1 MKTLSGTSKLVI
13 LAAIGALAAVLTFRA
28 FAQPTPRP
36 LPPEP
41 PASKGTFVLKIK
53 DVTAVKDEQKFK
65 DVLKNLKTQLYE
77 IHMVHSQG
85 HGPPENI
92 PSPTPFA
99 KLGIKTDKV
108 TASETAK
115 NEAGKEYTLIQV
127 HVTQRVAS
135 MYISDIQSVL
145 NELQ

>member
-13 LAAIGALAAVLTFRA
+13 LAAIGALAVLTFQA
-28 FAQPTPRP
+28 FAQTKRTP
-36 LPPEP
+36 PPEP
-41 PASKGTFVLKIK
+41 PKEKATFFLKIK
-53 DVTAVKDEQKFK
+53 NVTAVKNEQKFK

-77 IHMVHSQG
+77 INMVHSQG
-85 HGPPENI
+85 ASEDL

>member
-1 MKTLSGTSKLVI
+1 MKTVSGTSKLVI
-13 LAAIGALAAVLTFRA
+13 LAAIGTLAAVLTFRA
-28 FAQPTPRP
+28 FAQRP

-41 PASKGTFVLKIK
+41 AASKATFVLKIK
-53 DVTAVKDEQKFK
+53 HVTAVKDEQKFK

-85 HGPPENI
+85 ASEDL

-135 MYISDIQSVL
+135 MSISDIQSVL

>member
-13 LAAIGALAAVLTFRA
+13 LAAIGALAVLTFQA
-28 FAQPTPRP
+28 FAQPKRTP
-36 LPPEP
+36 PPEP
-41 PASKGTFVLKIK
+41 PKEKATFVLKIK
-53 DVTAVKDEQKFK
+53 NVTAVKNEQKFK

-77 IHMVHSQG
+77 INMVHSQG
-85 HGPPENI
+85 ASEDL

-127 HVTQRVAS
+127 HVTQQVAS
-135 MYISDIQSVL
+135 MSISDIQSVL

>member
-13 LAAIGALAAVLTFRA
+13 LAAIGALSVLTFRA

-41 PASKGTFVLKIK
+41 PKEKATFVLKIK
-53 DVTAVKDEQKFK
+53 NVTAVKDEQKFK

-115 NEAGKEYTLIQV
+115 NEAGKELTLIQV

-135 MYISDIQSVL
+135 MSTSDIQSVL

>member
-1 MKTLSGTSKLVI
+1 MKILSGTVKYVVV
-13 LAAIGALAAVLTFRA
+13 AAIGVLAILTFRA
-28 FAQPTPRP
+28 FAQRT

-41 PASKGTFVLKIK
+41 SKEKATFVLKINN
-53 DVTAVKDEQKFK
+53 VTAVKDEQKFK

-77 IHMVHSQG
+77 IHMIHSQG
-85 HGPPENI
+85 QGPPENI

-99 KLGIKTDKV
+99 KMDIKTDKV

-135 MYISDIQSVL
+135 MSTSDILNVL

>member
-13 LAAIGALAAVLTFRA
+13 LAAIGTLAAVLTFRA
-28 FAQPTPRP
+28 FAQPKPRT

-41 PASKGTFVLKIK
+41 PASKANFVLEIK
-53 DVTAVKDEQKFK
+53 NLTAVKDEQKFK
-65 DVLKNLKTQLYE
+65 DALKNLKTQLYE
-77 IHMVHSQG
+77 IHMVHSQRAS
-85 HGPPENI
+85 EDL

-99 KLGIKTDKV
+99 KLDIKTDRV
-108 TASETAK
+108 TASEIAK

-127 HVTQRVAS
+127 HVTQRIAS

>member
-13 LAAIGALAAVLTFRA
+13 LVAIGTLAAVLTFRA
-28 FAQPTPRP
+28 FAQRI
-36 LPPEP
+36 LPPQP
-41 PASKGTFVLKIK
+41 PASKATFVLRIK
-53 DVTAVKDEQKFK
+53 NVTAVKNEQKFK
-65 DVLKNLKTQLYE
+65 DALKNLKTQLYE

-135 MYISDIQSVL
+135 MSISDIQSVL

>member
-1 MKTLSGTSKLVI
+1 MKTVSGTSKLVI
-13 LAAIGALAAVLTFRA
+13 LAAIGTLAAVLTFRA
-28 FAQPTPRP
+28 FAERP

-41 PASKGTFVLKIK
+41 AASKATFVLKIK
-53 DVTAVKDEQKFK
+53 HVTAVKDEQKFK

-85 HGPPENI
+85 ASEDL

-115 NEAGKEYTLIQV
+115 NEGGKEYTLIQV

-135 MYISDIQSVL
+135 MSISDIQSVL

>member
-13 LAAIGALAAVLTFRA
+13 LAAIGALAVLTFRA
-28 FAQPTPRP
+28 FAQPKERP

-41 PASKGTFVLKIK
+41 PKEKATFVLKIK
-53 DVTAVKDEQKFK
+53 SPTAVKDEQKFK

-77 IHMVHSQG
+77 INMVHSQG
-85 HGPPENI
+85 ASEDL

-127 HVTQRVAS
+127 HVTQQVAS
-135 MYISDIQSVL
+135 MSTSDIQSVL

>member
-13 LAAIGALAAVLTFRA
+13 LAAIGALAVLTFQA
-28 FAQPTPRP
+28 FAQPKRTP
-36 LPPEP
+36 PPEP
-41 PASKGTFVLKIK
+41 PKEKATFVLKIK
-53 DVTAVKDEQKFK
+53 SPTAVKDEQKFK

-77 IHMVHSQG
+77 INMVHSQG
-85 HGPPENI
+85 ASEDL

-127 HVTQRVAS
+127 HVTQQVAS
-135 MYISDIQSVL
+135 MSISDIQSVL

>member
-13 LAAIGALAAVLTFRA
+13 LGAIGALSVLTFQA
-28 FAQPTPRP
+28 FAQSKRTP
-36 LPPEP
+36 PPEP
-41 PASKGTFVLKIK
+41 AASKGTFVLKIK
-53 DVTAVKDEQKFK
+53 NVTAVKDEQKFK

-127 HVTQRVAS
+127 HVTQQVAS
-135 MYISDIQSVL
+135 MSTSDIQSVL

>member
-13 LAAIGALAAVLTFRA
+13 LAAIGALAVLTFRA
-28 FAQPTPRP
+28 FAQPKERP

-41 PASKGTFVLKIK
+41 PKEKATFVLKIK
-53 DVTAVKDEQKFK
+53 SPTAVKDEQKFK
-65 DVLKNLKTQLYE
+65 DMLKNLKTQLYE
-77 IHMVHSQG
+77 IHVVHSQG

-127 HVTQRVAS
+127 HVTQQVAS
-135 MYISDIQSVL
+135 MSISDIQSVL

>member
-13 LAAIGALAAVLTFRA
+13 LAAIGALAVLTFQA
-28 FAQPTPRP
+28 FAQPKPRP
-36 LPPEP
+36 SPTEP
-41 PASKGTFVLKIK
+41 PKEKATFVLKIK
-53 DVTAVKDEQKFK
+53 NVTAVKNEQKFK

-77 IHMVHSQG
+77 IHMTHSQAE
-85 HGPPENI
+85 PEDL

-99 KLGIKTDKV
+99 KLGIETDKV
-108 TASETAK
+108 RASETAK
-115 NEAGKEYTLIQV
+115 SEAGKEYTLIQV

-135 MYISDIQSVL
+135 MSISDIQSVL

>member
-13 LAAIGALAAVLTFRA
+13 LAAIGTLAAVLTFRA
-28 FAQPTPRP
+28 FAQRP

-41 PASKGTFVLKIK
+41 AASKATFVLKIK
-53 DVTAVKDEQKFK
+53 HVTAVKDEQKFK
-65 DVLKNLKTQLYE
+65 DVLKNLKTRLYE

-85 HGPPENI
+85 ASEDL

>member
-13 LAAIGALAAVLTFRA
+13 LVAIGTLAAVLTFRA
-28 FAQPTPRP
+28 FAQRT
-36 LPPEP
+36 LPPQP
-41 PASKGTFVLKIK
+41 PASKATFVLEIRNP
-53 DVTAVKDEQKFK
+53 TAVKDEQKFK

-85 HGPPENI
+85 ASEDL

-108 TASETAK
+108 TASETAR

-135 MYISDIQSVL
+135 MSTSDIQSVL

>member
-13 LAAIGALAAVLTFRA
+13 LAAIGALSVLTFQA
-28 FAQPTPRP
+28 FAQTKRTP
-36 LPPEP
+36 PPEP
-41 PASKGTFVLKIK
+41 PKEKATFFLKIK
-53 DVTAVKDEQKFK
+53 NVTAVKNEQKFK

-77 IHMVHSQG
+77 INMVHSQG
-85 HGPPENI
+85 ASEDL

>member
-13 LAAIGALAAVLTFRA
+13 LVAIGTLAAVLTFRA
-28 FAQPTPRP
+28 FAQRT
-36 LPPEP
+36 LPPQP
-41 PASKGTFVLKIK
+41 PASKATFVLEIRNP
-53 DVTAVKDEQKFK
+53 TAVKDEQKFK

-85 HGPPENI
+85 ASEDL

-108 TASETAK
+108 TASETARK
-115 NEAGKEYTLIQV
+115 EAGKELTLIQV

-135 MYISDIQSVL
+135 MSTSDIQSVL

>member
-13 LAAIGALAAVLTFRA
+13 LAAIGALSVLTFQA
-28 FAQPTPRP
+28 FAQTKRTP
-36 LPPEP
+36 PPEP
-41 PASKGTFVLKIK
+41 PKEKATFFLKIK
-53 DVTAVKDEQKFK
+53 NVTAVKNEQKFK

-77 IHMVHSQG
+77 INMVHSQG
-85 HGPPENI
+85 ASEDL

-127 HVTQRVAS
+127 HVTQQVAS

>member
-13 LAAIGALAAVLTFRA
+13 LAAIGALSVLTFQA
-28 FAQPTPRP
+28 FAQTKRTP
-36 LPPEP
+36 PPEP
-41 PASKGTFVLKIK
+41 PKEKATFFLKIK
-53 DVTAVKDEQKFK
+53 NVTAVKNEQKFK

-77 IHMVHSQG
+77 INMVHSQG
-85 HGPPENI
+85 ASEDL

-127 HVTQRVAS
+127 HVTQQVAS
-135 MYISDIQSVL
+135 MSISDIQSVL

>member
-13 LAAIGALAAVLTFRA
+13 LAAIGTLAAVLTFRA
-28 FAQPTPRP
+28 FAQRP

-41 PASKGTFVLKIK
+41 AASKATFVLKIK
-53 DVTAVKDEQKFK
+53 HVTAVKDEQKFK

-85 HGPPENI
+85 ASEDL

-135 MYISDIQSVL
+135 MSISDIQSVL

>member
-1 MKTLSGTSKLVI
+1 MKTVSGTSKLVI
-13 LAAIGALAAVLTFRA
+13 LAAIGTLAAVLTFRA
-28 FAQPTPRP
+28 FAQRP

-41 PASKGTFVLKIK
+41 AASKGTFVLKIK

-115 NEAGKEYTLIQV
+115 NEAGKELTLIQV

>member
-13 LAAIGALAAVLTFRA
+13 LAAIGALAVLTFQA
-28 FAQPTPRP
+28 FAQPKPRP
-36 LPPEP
+36 SPTEP
-41 PASKGTFVLKIK
+41 PKEKATFVLKIK
-53 DVTAVKDEQKFK
+53 NVTAVKNEQKFK

-85 HGPPENI
+85 ASEDL

-108 TASETAK
+108 TASETARK
-115 NEAGKEYTLIQV
+115 EAGKELTLIQV

-135 MYISDIQSVL
+135 MSTSDIQSVL

>member
-13 LAAIGALAAVLTFRA
+13 LAAIGALAVLTFQA
-28 FAQPTPRP
+28 FAQAKRTP
-36 LPPEP
+36 PPEP
-41 PASKGTFVLKIK
+41 PASKATFVLKIK
-53 DVTAVKDEQKFK
+53 NPTAVKDEQKFK
-65 DVLKNLKTQLYE
+65 DALKNLKTQLYE

-85 HGPPENI
+85 ASEDL

-108 TASETAK
+108 TASETGK

-135 MYISDIQSVL
+135 MYISDIQGVL

>member
-1 MKTLSGTSKLVI
+1 MKTVSGTSKLVI
-13 LAAIGALAAVLTFRA
+13 LAAIGALAVLTFQA
-28 FAQPTPRP
+28 FAQPKRTP
-36 LPPEP
+36 PPEP
-41 PASKGTFVLKIK
+41 PKEKATFVLKIK
-53 DVTAVKDEQKFK
+53 NVTAVKNEQKFK

-85 HGPPENI
+85 QGPPEDL

-135 MYISDIQSVL
+135 MSISDIQSVL

>member
-13 LAAIGALAAVLTFRA
+13 LAAIGTLAALLTFRA
-28 FAQPTPRP
+28 FAQRP

-41 PASKGTFVLKIK
+41 AASRATFVLKIK
-53 DVTAVKDEQKFK
+53 HVTAVKDEQKFK

-85 HGPPENI
+85 ASENL

-135 MYISDIQSVL
+135 MSISDIQSVL

>member
-1 MKTLSGTSKLVI
+1 MKTLSGTSKLVT
-13 LAAIGALAAVLTFRA
+13 LAAIGTLAAVLTFRA
-28 FAQPTPRP
+28 FAQRP

-41 PASKGTFVLKIK
+41 AASKATFVLKIK
-53 DVTAVKDEQKFK
+53 HVTAVKDEQKFK

-85 HGPPENI
+85 ASEDL

-108 TASETAK
+108 TASEIAK
-115 NEAGKEYTLIQV
+115 NEAGQEYTLIQV

-135 MYISDIQSVL
+135 MSISDIQSVL

>member
-13 LAAIGALAAVLTFRA
+13 LAAIGTLAALLTFRA
-28 FAQPTPRP
+28 FAQRP

-41 PASKGTFVLKIK
+41 AASRATFVLKIK
-53 DVTAVKDEQKFK
+53 HVTAVKDEQKFK
-65 DVLKNLKTQLYE
+65 DALKNLKTQLYE

-85 HGPPENI
+85 ASENL

-135 MYISDIQSVL
+135 MSISDIQSVL

>member
-13 LAAIGALAAVLTFRA
+13 LAAIGALAVLTFQA
-28 FAQPTPRP
+28 FAQPKRTP
-36 LPPEP
+36 PPEP
-41 PASKGTFVLKIK
+41 PKEKATFVLKIK
-53 DVTAVKDEQKFK
+53 NVTAVKNEQKFK

-77 IHMVHSQG
+77 INMVHSQG
-85 HGPPENI
+85 ASEDL

-127 HVTQRVAS
+127 HVTQQVAS
-135 MYISDIQSVL
+135 MSTSDIQSVL

>member
-1 MKTLSGTSKLVI
+1 MKTVSGTSKLVI
-13 LAAIGALAAVLTFRA
+13 LAAIGTLAAVLTFRA
-28 FAQPTPRP
+28 FAERP

-41 PASKGTFVLKIK
+41 AASKATFVLKIK
-53 DVTAVKDEQKFK
+53 HVTAVKDEQKFK

-85 HGPPENI
+85 QGPPEDL

-135 MYISDIQSVL
+135 MSISDIQSVL

>member
-1 MKTLSGTSKLVI
+1 MKTVSGTSKLVI
-13 LAAIGALAAVLTFRA
+13 LAAIGTLAAVLTFRA
-28 FAQPTPRP
+28 FAQRP

-41 PASKGTFVLKIK
+41 AASKATFVLKIK
-53 DVTAVKDEQKFK
+53 HVTAVKDEQKFK

-85 HGPPENI
+85 ASENL

-135 MYISDIQSVL
+135 MSISDIQSVL

>member
-13 LAAIGALAAVLTFRA
+13 LAAIGALAVLTFQA
-28 FAQPTPRP
+28 FAQPKRTP
-36 LPPEP
+36 PPEP
-41 PASKGTFVLKIK
+41 PKEKATFFLKIK
-53 DVTAVKDEQKFK
+53 NVTAVKNEQKFK

-77 IHMVHSQG
+77 INMVHSQG
-85 HGPPENI
+85 ASEDL

-127 HVTQRVAS
+127 HVTQQVAS
-135 MYISDIQSVL
+135 MSTSDIQSVL

>member
-1 MKTLSGTSKLVI
+1 M
-13 LAAIGALAAVLTFRA
+13 
-28 FAQPTPRP
+28 
-36 LPPEP
+36 
-41 PASKGTFVLKIK
+41 
-53 DVTAVKDEQKFK
+53 
-65 DVLKNLKTQLYE
+65 LKNLKTQLYE
-77 IHMVHSQG
+77 INMVHSQG
-85 HGPPENI
+85 ASEDL

-108 TASETAK
+108 TASETAR

>member
-1 MKTLSGTSKLVI
+1 MKTVSGTSKLVI
-13 LAAIGALAAVLTFRA
+13 LAAIGTLAAVLTFRA
-28 FAQPTPRP
+28 FAERP

-41 PASKGTFVLKIK
+41 AASKATFVLKIK
-53 DVTAVKDEQKFK
+53 HVTAVKDEQKFK

-85 HGPPENI
+85 ASEDL

-135 MYISDIQSVL
+135 MSISDIQSVL

>member
-13 LAAIGALAAVLTFRA
+13 LAAIGALSVLTFRA

-41 PASKGTFVLKIK
+41 PASRATFVLKIK
-53 DVTAVKDEQKFK
+53 SPTAVKDEQKFK
-65 DVLKNLKTQLYE
+65 DALKNLKTQLYE

-135 MYISDIQSVL
+135 MSISDIQSVL

>member
-13 LAAIGALAAVLTFRA
+13 LAAIGALAVLTFQA
-28 FAQPTPRP
+28 FAQPKRTP
-36 LPPEP
+36 PPEP
-41 PASKGTFVLKIK
+41 PKEKATFVLKIK
-53 DVTAVKDEQKFK
+53 NVTAVKNEQKFK

-77 IHMVHSQG
+77 INMVHSQG
-85 HGPPENI
+85 ASEDL

-127 HVTQRVAS
+127 HVTQQVAS

>member
-1 MKTLSGTSKLVI
+1 MKTVSGTSKLVI
-13 LAAIGALAAVLTFRA
+13 LAAIGAMAVLTFQA
-28 FAQPTPRP
+28 FAQPRRP

-41 PASKGTFVLKIK
+41 AASKATFVLKIK
-53 DVTAVKDEQKFK
+53 HVTAVKDEQKFK
-65 DVLKNLKTQLYE
+65 DVLKNLKTRLYE

-85 HGPPENI
+85 ASEDL

-115 NEAGKEYTLIQV
+115 NEGGKEYTLIQV

-135 MYISDIQSVL
+135 MSISDIQSVL

>member
-13 LAAIGALAAVLTFRA
+13 LAAIGALSVLTFRA
-28 FAQPTPRP
+28 FAQRP
-36 LPPEP
+36 LPPQP
-41 PASKGTFVLKIK
+41 PASKATFVLEIRNS
-53 DVTAVKDEQKFK
+53 TAVKDEQKFK
-65 DVLKNLKTQLYE
+65 DALKNLKTQLYE

>member
-13 LAAIGALAAVLTFRA
+13 LAAIGALSVLTFQA
-28 FAQPTPRP
+28 FAQTKRTP
-36 LPPEP
+36 PPEP
-41 PASKGTFVLKIK
+41 PKEKATFVLKIK
-53 DVTAVKDEQKFK
+53 NVTAVKNEQKFK

-77 IHMVHSQG
+77 INMVHSQG
-85 HGPPENI
+85 ASEDL

-135 MYISDIQSVL
+135 MSTSDIQSVL